1 MIINKIINKA
11 FSIVNNHIVLPSEYY
26 KTTWGGANKF
36 WHIRN
41 FNLDVVNLGS
51 NSGVHA
57 FDYSGMKLLGMNW
70 ALGPQSLVHD
80 FSILKNYFSYLK
92 ENATVIITLCPFS
105 CLVSSYNKQQNLKYY
120 TFLHPATIQ
129 EFDESEH
136 IRALTLKK
144 QNVLRVAPLH
154 TLKGMLRSYKRCV
167 SSKIH
172 SCDYENNASNFI
184 ESWKKQ
190 FGISDLDACLS
201 RKHLQEQELRASNL
215 SEMIDFCLER
225 KLRPVLIIPPIHPEL
240 RKYFTDSFVEH
251 YINDFLKKGN
261 IQSAFFR
268 NYMFDQRFDSN
279 NYFLNSLFLN
289 KKGAQIFTEIVLHD
303 IGLMQ

>member
-11 FSIVNNHIVLPSEYY
+11 FSVVNNHLVLPSDYY
-26 KTTWGGANKF
+26 KSIWGGANKF

-57 FDYSGMKLLGMNW
+57 FDYSDMNLLGMNW

-154 TLKGMLRSYKRCV
+154 TLKGLLRSYKQCV
-167 SSKIH
+167 SRKIH

-201 RKHLQEQELRASNL
+201 RKHSQDQELRASNL

-261 IQSAFFR
+261 IQAAFFK
-268 NYMFDQRFDSN
+268 NYMYDQRFDSD
-279 NYFLNSLFLN
+279 NYFFNSLFLN
-289 KKGAQIFTEIVLHD
+289 QKGAQIFTKIVLHD

>member
-1 MIINKIINKA
+1 MIINKIINKT

-26 KTTWGGANKF
+26 KSIWGGANKF

-57 FDYSGMKLLGMNW
+57 FDYSDPKLLGMNW

-105 CLVSSYNKQQNLKYY
+105 CLVSSYNKQQNFKYY
-120 TFLHPATIQ
+120 TFLHPATILD
-129 EFDESEH
+129 FDETEH

-144 QNVLRVAPLH
+144 KNILRVTPLH
-154 TLKGMLRSYKRCV
+154 TLKGLLRSYKRCV

-172 SCDYENNASNFI
+172 SCDYKNNASNFI

-201 RKHLQEQELRASNL
+201 KKHLHDQELRASNL

-240 RKYFTDSFVEH
+240 RKYFTNSFVS
-251 YINDFLKKGN
+251 I
-261 IQSAFFR
+261 I
-268 NYMFDQRFDSN
+268 
-279 NYFLNSLFLN
+279 
-289 KKGAQIFTEIVLHD
+289 
-303 IGLMQ
+303 